1 MAARP
6 TLRGRTAVTAPRGAD
21 RPAVRSA
28 RVSHGVRR
36 VRPAGLLV
44 SLLAVVLLT
53 ASACGGQAGAG
64 DAKTTAA
71 VNVFAA
77 ASLTEAF
84 TQLGDAFTAAH
95 PGVGVTLNFAGSND
109 LVAQIRQGAPADVFA
124 SADTVNMDQA
134 GDLVDDPKAF
144 AGNQL
149 AIAVAPGNP
158 ESITELSDLSRPGL
172 KVVLAAPEVPAGK
185 YGREILDRA
194 GVSVSPVSLEVS
206 VKGVVTKI
214 ALGEA
219 DAGLVYV
226 TDVTAAGGDIAGVD
240 IPRPEN
246 VIAAYPIATV
256 TGSGNRTLA
265 REFVDFALS
274 REGRAV
280 LADYGFLPPPS
291 E

>member
-1 MAARP
+1 MAACPAR
-6 TLRGRTAVTAPRGAD
+6 RGRTAVTAPRDAD
-21 RPAVRSA
+21 RPAIRSA
-28 RVSHGVRR
+28 RVSRGVTRG
-36 VRPAGLLV
+36 RPAGILV

-53 ASACGGQAGAG
+53 ASACGGEAGAG
-64 DAKTTAA
+64 DAHSTAT

-84 TQLGDAFTAAH
+84 AQLGDAFIAAH
-95 PGVGVTLNFAGSND
+95 PGVDVALNFAGSND

-134 GDLVDDPKAF
+134 GDLVDDPRAF

-158 ESITELSDLSRPGL
+158 ESIDELSDLSRSDL

-226 TDVTAAGGDIAGVD
+226 TDVTAAGGDIAAVA

-246 VIAAYPIATV
+246 VVAAYPIATV
-256 TGSGNRTLA
+256 TGGGNRTLA
-265 REFVDFALS
+265 REFVDFVLS

-280 LADYGFLPPPS
+280 LTDYGFLPPPG